1 MVVCVGFLFFLSVY
15 LVSQIEFSNQGFC
28 EVLEIDFQTLL
39 NICLQDG
46 YNATGQI
53 GIPRDLNYQDFVCL
67 LRYCRKAR
75 TYLYVMTVSTQNI
88 HCSKEQECTP
98 KQEAYST
105 GNRY

>member
-1 MVVCVGFLFFLSVY
+1 MTGKRHNGCKLPTLTLKRAKDGKKEYLLNVYSVINGSVCGFPFFLSLY

-53 GIPRDLNYQDFVCL
+53 GNPRDLNYQDFVCL
-67 LRYCRKAR
+67 LR
-75 TYLYVMTVSTQNI
+75 
-88 HCSKEQECTP
+88 
-98 KQEAYST
+98 
-105 GNRY
+105 